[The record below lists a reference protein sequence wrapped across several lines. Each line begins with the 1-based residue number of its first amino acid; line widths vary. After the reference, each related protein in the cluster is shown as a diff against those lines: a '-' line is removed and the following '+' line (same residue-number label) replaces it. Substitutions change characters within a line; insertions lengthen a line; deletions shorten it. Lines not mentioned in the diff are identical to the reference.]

1 MRKWEEKK
9 ISRKFKG
16 VQRENIP
23 QMISV
28 IKREMKLEEGADKF
42 VETLQKMF
50 NKSSPAG
57 DTMKVLGDLN
67 DDTMIF
73 AIFYCIEN
81 EGDNDKINIAYVI
94 NTLSTD
100 LPRKETRLNIA
111 ELKEFANPDLTQEM
125 IEKLTTESETELEN
139 MAKDWPKR

>member
-1 MRKWEEKK
+1 M
-9 ISRKFKG
+9 S
-16 VQRENIP
+16 
-23 QMISV
+23 
-28 IKREMKLEEGADKF
+28 LEEGADQF
-42 VETLQKMF
+42 VKTLQKMF
-50 NKSSPAG
+50 NESTPAG
-57 DTMKVLGDLN
+57 NTMKILGDLN

-73 AIFYCIEN
+73 AIFYCIET

-111 ELKEFANPDLTQEM
+111 EVKDFANADLTQEM
-125 IEKLTTESETELEN
+125 KEKLTTESETELEN